1 MILRLGPEA
10 RDDLHSAM
18 AWYEEREAGLREA
31 FLTEAG
37 AAFEQIAMRPDS
49 YARVHGDICRALMR
63 RFPYA
68 IYFLVEEGHV
78 LILAVLHQRQD
89 RGVILRRDV

>member
-1 MILRLGPEA
+1 MTVRLRPEA
-10 RDDLHSAM
+10 RDDLRAAM
-18 AWYEEREAGLREA
+18 AWYEEREAGLGGA

-37 AAFEQIAMRPDS
+37 AAFEQIAARPDS

-68 IYFLVEEGHV
+68 IYFLFEEGHV
-78 LILAVLHQRQD
+78 LMLAILHQRQD
-89 RGVILRRDV
+89 RGVIMRRDV